1 MMEWFLT
8 VGGEKFNL
16 FGPSHLVMLFL
27 YVVGAFL
34 LLFLHKKILSNHR
47 LFQTIR
53 WTFFTL
59 LLACEITYQTW
70 AAINGIWVH
79 NLPFHLCGIAGLVGA
94 AALFTLNKKLMV
106 ITFYIALIP
115 ALLAL
120 LTPDLSYDFPNFRY
134 FKFFIHHITISLT
147 AIFVAI
153 IASESKAITFKGML
167 ETYLYLVIY
176 AFLAGLIINPWLNAN
191 YLFLSHPPV
200 SATPLDWFGTGIW
213 YRLNLGVVC
222 FIVFFLQ
229 FLSYRPLQRKW

>member
-1 MMEWFLT
+1 M
-8 VGGEKFNL
+8 
-16 FGPSHLVMLFL
+16 
-27 YVVGAFL
+27 Y
-34 LLFLHKKILSNHR
+34 
-47 LFQTIR
+47 
-53 WTFFTL
+53 
-59 LLACEITYQTW
+59 
-70 AAINGIWVH
+70 

-94 AALFTLNKKLMV
+94 TALFTLNKKPMV

-120 LTPDLSYDFPNFRY
+120 LTPDLPYDFPNFRY

-153 IASESKAITFKGML
+153 IASKSQAITLKGML

-176 AFLAGLIINPWLNAN
+176 AFLVGLVINPWLNAN

-200 SATPLDWFGTGIW
+200 SATPLDWFGSGIW
-213 YRLNLGVVC
+213 YQLNLGIAC

-229 FLSYRPLQRKW
+229 FLSYRPLQRK